1 MNIEIAKHKRKHTRY
16 NKIIKNVKSDLM
28 NVKKESII
36 INNELRLIQLRDVFK
51 NIIDLFCKAYQISQ
65 EEYYIDKIIQIK
77 KKINQQKIKED
88 EKIQLDKFFEKIYFD
103 LQSSNKNAH
112 TIDLSK
118 SIIEQLFIYV
128 DPNKELEIV
137 KKKLQKGNI
146 NELVKKLA
154 FNRINNF
161 NNKNKCR
168 LEDEKIIESVTG
180 IKDLYPNP

>member
-1 MNIEIAKHKRKHTRY
+1 MKIDIAKHKRKNTKY
-16 NKIIKNVKSDLM
+16 NKIIKNVKSEFID
-28 NVKKESII
+28 VKKESIKLK
-36 INNELRLIQLRDVFK
+36 NELRLIQLRDVFK

-77 KKINQQKIKED
+77 NKINQQFFKGE
-88 EKIQLDKFFEKIYFD
+88 EKNQLNKFFDKIYFD
-103 LQSSNKNAH
+103 LQFSNKNAH
-112 TIDLSK
+112 SIDFSK

-137 KKKLQKGNI
+137 RKKLLKGNI
-146 NELVKKLA
+146 NELIKKLA

-168 LEDEKIIESVTG
+168 LEDEKIIDSVTA
-180 IKDLYPNP
+180 IKDIYSNV